1 MTSSSRKR
9 REEALRRLLDE
20 MAGTTQG
27 RSFFSIEQQ
36 VMAHRDRYVFRG
48 DIDLTVDQLLTPAP
62 SSAQKPLWW

>member
-27 RSFFSIEQQ
+27 RSFFSIERQ
-36 VMAHRDRYVFRG
+36 VEEHRDRYVFRG
-48 DIDLTVDQLLTPAP
+48 DIDSLVDQLRSPAP

>member
-27 RSFFSIEQQ
+27 RSFFSIEQ
-36 VMAHRDRYVFRG
+36 VEEHRDRYVFRG
-48 DIDLTVDQLLTPAP
+48 DIDSLVDQLLTPAP